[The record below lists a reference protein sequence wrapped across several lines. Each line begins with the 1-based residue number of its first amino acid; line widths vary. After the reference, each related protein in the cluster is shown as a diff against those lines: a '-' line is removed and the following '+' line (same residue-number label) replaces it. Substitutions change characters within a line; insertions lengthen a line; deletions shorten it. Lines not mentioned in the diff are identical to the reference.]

1 MTSAYGG
8 SPGTGTLGIS
18 ALAYLPLVTVLS
30 SRRVAVGAIRKEEWE
45 PCRVMMNVIIDE
57 GLSWPF
63 LQEYDTMDAFC
74 GYFLSHAAFVV
85 RAEEAGVD
93 SDGNPSQ
100 KGDLL
105 GMFYVK
111 PNFPG
116 RCAHVCNGGFITFPR
131 FRRQGVGRLMGSC
144 FLKFAKD
151 LGYKASYFNLVFAS
165 NPESLALWESLGLS
179 RVAHIPR
186 CAEIKGFDDLVDAYG
201 YRQDLEALPSD
212 FDPLAF
218 AARRPSKVWVRA
230 RNLHRLYVAVA
241 PTLLPVSLVLLF
253 LAIRRS

>member
-116 RCAHVCNGGFITFPR
+116 RCASATPTPTPCSSTLTKNVERYVSAPETVKRWQKNRRACSGRAFASL
-131 FRRQGVGRLMGSC
+131 RRQMLSSTVISC
-144 FLKFAKD
+144 
-151 LGYKASYFNLVFAS
+151 G
-165 NPESLALWESLGLS
+165 
-179 RVAHIPR
+179 
-186 CAEIKGFDDLVDAYG
+186 
-201 YRQDLEALPSD
+201 
-212 FDPLAF
+212 
-218 AARRPSKVWVRA
+218 
-230 RNLHRLYVAVA
+230 
-241 PTLLPVSLVLLF
+241 
-253 LAIRRS
+253 